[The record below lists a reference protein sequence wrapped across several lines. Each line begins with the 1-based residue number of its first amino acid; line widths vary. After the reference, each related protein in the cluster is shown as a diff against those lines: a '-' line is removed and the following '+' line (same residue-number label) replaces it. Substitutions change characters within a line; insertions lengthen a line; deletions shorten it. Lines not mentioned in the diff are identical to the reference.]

1 MRASPAAVVWLSL
14 LALPGAALAQPDL
27 ALSIGG
33 PSSAIAGTAIT
44 QTFVIQN
51 QGAATATDVEL
62 DDVLPAGL
70 TLLGDSLDSCAV
82 TATAAD
88 HQQTV
93 NCDLPDIAAFDT
105 LVLSMS
111 LLVEHDFLQDRG
123 SGATNSATVTTT
135 GEADPSDNSDS
146 APSLLVSAIADLAVY
161 TFGPADPVPA
171 GEVFT
176 YTIYVDNLGPSSAEY
191 VIVGDALAASSNVT
205 IQSCAF
211 SVSQSDDTS
220 IQQFTCTTGTI
231 TPSQFLINI
240 GEMAAS
246 TMDPRGAPCDWDATA
261 PPGGE
266 EDCDD
271 VLGSRNPGRIRI
283 SFRLVALQELA
294 VETMTTVAS
303 DTPDPD
309 TSNNVAIDMVHFDAV
324 ADLEVQQVAGPAVSA
339 GEVASWTV
347 TAINHGPSAA
357 QNALLLDRLPAGLVD
372 GTVAITGNV
381 VSDVLGTPDVEAPVF
396 CTLGTPGNPD
406 DPALCDL
413 GGLPEGWGAI
423 LTVSGVVHPNYV
435 ALHDGLP
442 PPIGLAND
450 VEVTSDTLDAVFD
463 TSEPDDCNPSLGP
476 CPPAPDQPNFASATI
491 PVDDSADRSIQA
503 FAVGSIVAGEPFHYE
518 FQVDNIG
525 PSDSR
530 DLTLRAFL
538 PGEVTFLSAVVDL
551 EGGVGFEPLACQVTV
566 GSNALFCPLGD
577 LPITGPVPVL
587 LFVDVVVDPDV
598 ADGETLT
605 MNADVFLSDTPDPDG
620 SDNTVFL
627 NVVASNP
634 APDYFTETFGAG
646 AIDLE
651 GWQIELTPAATIDGY
666 TACIT
671 GVTPL
676 FMTDGTNN
684 ATDGTLVIL
693 DDDDFAEVVLAGGK
707 KVKLYG
713 IKYDRVYIGSNG
725 YVTLLAGDPTP
736 TADAVTH
743 FDLKRVSGFLADL
756 DPTAGGTVTW
766 AQLASQLEVCWNEV
780 PGYEDPDT
788 NSFCLDL
795 YFDGRIEWRL
805 AELDDLPSV
814 VGLSNGGGLPAPFFQ
829 SDFGPPVSDY
839 PLCPGIFSDDF
850 ETADTERWQ

>member
-1 MRASPAAVVWLSL
+1 MRASPAAAVALLSL

-33 PSSAIAGTAIT
+33 PPSAIAGTAIT
-44 QTFVIQN
+44 YTFVISN
-51 QGAATATDVEL
+51 QSASTATDVEL

-93 NCDLPDIAAFDT
+93 NCELPDIAAFDT
-105 LVLSMS
+105 LVLHMS
-111 LLVEHDFLQDRG
+111 VLVEHDFL
-123 SGATNSATVTTT
+123 

-161 TFGPADPVPA
+161 TFTPADPVPA

-176 YTIYVDNLGPSSAEY
+176 YTIYVDNLGPSSADHL
-191 VIVGDALAASSNVT
+191 IVGDALGASSNVT
-205 IQSCAF
+205 IQSCAL
-211 SVSQSDDTS
+211 SVSQNDDGS
-220 IQQFTCTTGTI
+220 IEQFTCTTGTV

-240 GEMAAS
+240 AEFGVTS
-246 TMDPRGAPCDWDATA
+246 VDPRGAPCDWD
-261 PPGGE
+261 PVDQD

-283 SFRLVALQELA
+283 SFRMVALQEMTI
-294 VETMTTVAS
+294 ETITTATS
-303 DTPDPD
+303 ETPDPD
-309 TSNNVAIDMVHFDAV
+309 TSNNVATDSVGFDAV
-324 ADLEVQQVAGPAVSA
+324 ADLEVQMSAGADVSA

-347 TAINHGPSAA
+347 TAINHGPSSAE
-357 QNALLLDRLPAGLVD
+357 NALLLDRLPAGLVD
-372 GTVAITGNV
+372 GTVAITGNI

-423 LTVSGVVHPNYV
+423 LTVSGLVHPNYV

-450 VEVTSDTLDAVFD
+450 VEVRSDTLDAVFG
-463 TSEPDDCNPSLGP
+463 TSEPGDCEPPLGP
-476 CPPAPDQPNFASATI
+476 CPPAPDQPNFAGASVA
-491 PVDDSADRSIQA
+491 VDDSADRSLQV
-503 FAVGSIVAGEPFHYE
+503 FAVGSIDAGEPFHYE
-518 FQVDNIG
+518 FQVDNLG

-538 PGEVTFLSAVVDL
+538 PSQVTFLDAVVDL

-577 LPITGPVPVL
+577 LPITGPVPVIA
-587 LFVDVVVDPDV
+587 FVTVVVDPDV
-598 ADGETLT
+598 PDGTLLAL
-605 MNADVFLSDTPDPDG
+605 NADVSLSDTPDPDG
-620 SDNTVFL
+620 SDNTVLL

-634 APDYFTETFGAG
+634 APDYFTEAFGAG
-646 AIDLE
+646 AVDLE

-676 FMTDGTNN
+676 FMTNDTNN
-684 ATDGTLVIL
+684 ATDGTQVIL

-725 YVTLLAGDPTP
+725 YLTLLAGDPAP

-766 AQLASQLEVCWNEV
+766 AQLENQLEVCWNEV

-788 NSFCLDL
+788 SSFCLDL

-814 VGLSNGGGLPAPFFQ
+814 VGLSNGGGVPEPFFQ
-829 SDFGPPVSDY
+829 SDFAPPGSDY
-839 PLCPGIFSDDF
+839 PLCPGIFSDGF
-850 ETADTERWQ
+850 ETGDTARWP